1 MRNADAREPADLAGV
16 TADEIERRVA
26 EALAGL
32 DLADRIRLL
41 TGASFWRT
49 RPAPGIGLRSVVLSD
64 GPAGVRGERADER
77 EPSACLPCPS
87 ALAATWDEALLRRVG
102 GLLAAQA
109 RAKGVDV
116 VLGPT
121 VNLHRSPLGGRHFE
135 CLSEDPLL
143 TARMAGAL
151 VAGLQ
156 AGGVAATV
164 KHYVA
169 NESETDRFTVDARV
183 DERALREVYLAP
195 FEALVTEHRA
205 WAVMAA
211 YNSVGG
217 VTMTENPL
225 LRDPLQDEWGF
236 DGLVVS
242 DWIATRSTVPSA
254 LAGLDLVMP
263 GPLGP
268 WGPALVAAVR
278 AGQVP
283 AEVVEDKARRLLRL
297 AARVG
302 ALKGPSASAPP
313 AGAVPAARAGDAPV
327 PAGPAGGADA
337 GSDPAGPYARRLLR
351 AAAAAGMVLLRN
363 EDGLLPLAGLDASR
377 ADATDNNDATDN
389 IGATDAAGATGRPRR
404 IAVIGPNATLP
415 RAQGGGSA
423 TVCPPHLVGPA
434 DGLRAALG
442 GDVEVVTATGVR
454 GQPWPAPLS
463 MADARDPRTGEPGL
477 RVSYLDEQGRQ
488 LRAEHRLSA
497 SLLYFGDPAL
507 AGAARIEVSALL
519 TARVTGHHPVG
530 FAGTG
535 GFALSARVGGA
546 GEAQTALFDGVLTP
560 ADGDVVAGFLRP
572 PVWTGGLDLT
582 AGQEVLLTLRHD
594 LPAGM
599 PFAAF
604 ALLGEDPWLTADEE
618 LAAAVELAGSADVA
632 VVVVGT
638 SERAESEG
646 VDRAGLAL
654 PEGQDDL
661 VRRVA
666 AANPRTVVVVN
677 AGAPV
682 LLPWREEVPAVLL
695 SWFPGQEFGAAL
707 ADVLLGG
714 AEPGGRL
721 PTTWPAREEDCP
733 VWSVTP
739 VDGGLDY
746 AEGIHVGYRGWAGR
760 ARGAEGSAASRAAA
774 AGPVAVPAYP
784 FGHGLGY
791 TTWSYLALD
800 VPETVV
806 AGEPALIRVTVR
818 NTGGR
823 PGRAVVQAYL
833 SRSRS
838 AVDRPALWLAG
849 FGAADAAPGEVV
861 TVTVR
866 LAPRAFG
873 HWRPAAGGRRGGWET
888 EPGAFELRVGP
899 SSAT

>member
-1 MRNADAREPADLAGV
+1 M

-49 RPAPGIGLRSVVLSD
+49 RPAPGIGLRSVVRPD

-327 PAGPAGGADA
+327 PAGPAGGPGPG
-337 GSDPAGPYARRLLR
+337 GSTFQRSGPRPATTRRALRVLAVFAVLIVGYAVL
-351 AAAAAGMVLLRN
+351 AAAVGGPSTSEDYLDVRSPKPGGTMALAEILRDRGVEVVAGGDV
-363 EDGLLPLAGLDASR
+363 ASALDASR
-377 ADATDNNDATDN
+377 APD
-389 IGATDAAGATGRPRR
+389 GA
-404 IAVIGPNATLP
+404 
-415 RAQGGGSA
+415 S
-423 TVCPPHLVGPA
+423 
-434 DGLRAALG
+434 
-442 GDVEVVTATGVR
+442 
-454 GQPWPAPLS
+454 
-463 MADARDPRTGEPGL
+463 DP
-477 RVSYLDEQGRQ
+477 D
-488 LRAEHRLSA
+488 
-497 SLLYFGDPAL
+497 
-507 AGAARIEVSALL
+507 
-519 TARVTGHHPVG
+519 
-530 FAGTG
+530 
-535 GFALSARVGGA
+535 
-546 GEAQTALFDGVLTP
+546 
-560 ADGDVVAGFLRP
+560 
-572 PVWTGGLDLT
+572 
-582 AGQEVLLTLRHD
+582 
-594 LPAGM
+594 
-599 PFAAF
+599 
-604 ALLGEDPWLTADEE
+604 
-618 LAAAVELAGSADVA
+618 
-632 VVVVGT
+632 
-638 SERAESEG
+638 
-646 VDRAGLAL
+646 
-654 PEGQDDL
+654 
-661 VRRVA
+661 
-666 AANPRTVVVVN
+666 RTVVVVEPGLLDRFVLRDLRDLAQGGADVVLVEPSRTVLSALRLPIDVLDSASTASN
-677 AGAPV
+677 EPDCALPEARTAGSVTIGSSYLYGPPEDDPV
-682 LLPWREEVPAVLL
+682 TPPIDAEVTYCYPLE
-695 SWFPGQEFGAAL
+695 PGSQDTQGAAVAVVTQPGGSGRL
-707 ADVLLGG
+707 VLLGG
-714 AEPGGRL
+714 GEFLTNDQLDEDGDAALAFGLMAKHPRLDWVIQQPTSSEPVEGMGAVDLLGDGFWLTVTQLLLALLLLALWRGRRLGPPVPEPLPVVVRAAETTEGRGRLYATARARDLAAESLRAGLRARLADRLGLPPHGQRGAAGTVRAGAVAAEITGPDPASLIASVAERTGRPAMEIWALLYGSGGQGAPMVAPPPSPGG
-721 PTTWPAREEDCP
+721 WPHPGPPGPGQPE
-733 VWSVTP
+733 
-739 VDGGLDY
+739 LDD
-746 AEGIHVGYRGWAGR
+746 
-760 ARGAEGSAASRAAA
+760 AA
-774 AGPVAVPAYP
+774 
-784 FGHGLGY
+784 L
-791 TTWSYLALD
+791 
-800 VPETVV
+800 
-806 AGEPALIRVTVR
+806 
-818 NTGGR
+818 
-823 PGRAVVQAYL
+823 
-833 SRSRS
+833 
-838 AVDRPALWLAG
+838 LWLAE
-849 FGAADAAPGEVV
+849 ALDDLDRQV
-861 TVTVR
+861 
-866 LAPRAFG
+866 
-873 HWRPAAGGRRGGWET
+873 GGR
-888 EPGAFELRVGP
+888 
-899 SSAT
+899 